1 MIKNLNTKIESSYK
15 KWKKN
20 RRLKVIFLSGG
31 LFFLLFQMSGVI
43 AAGGNTEAQ
52 IMTEQ
57 LVSWNNFLQVLSS
70 IAYVILRP
78 LIALAGLLMDNQ
90 LIYGSFMHLDTA
102 LWKIWQIVRTFANYA
117 LGLIFLIWIL
127 IYNLSPERK
136 IWSVLKGIDKPQD
149 LIKKTL
155 IASILI
161 QASWFIL
168 MAAVD
173 LSTILTYTVGA
184 IPTTLV
190 GNTDMTGMD
199 SRILGMNTFLN
210 LWDEGIQKDKTTDE
224 AIVTYWNT
232 KQWNSEKYIAPCRTI
247 EVWSGKEGQSFIIGR
262 KFSTLI
268 WWSDK
273 TPLQMEKWYCVYYG
287 SLISFSELNL
297 SQGESFSQK
306 MQTFESDV
314 KKSSEAERNAL
325 VKAGMIYPITPW
337 RIIAW
342 SDTVWLSV
350 LIGKNTYTSKGINP
364 ECKIFWVVSPK
375 KDKEGKFQCLYNNT
389 ELSISNIISKAK
401 AMTGP
406 FTSLYTSMLNFS
418 SLGTSN
424 LGIWQNFIVAL
435 INAGFAILLLLP
447 LVALVAV
454 LFARIGILRLAI
466 ALSPFIVLIRI
477 FDKLF
482 PKDILPKYIALD
494 ELIKLLVAPVLIS
507 FAVSLSLVFMT
518 ALKSSLWN
526 TNVGLD
532 EENGN
537 TNSKKIVREISG
549 MDIDD
554 NGNLSFLG
562 FIKIKFDNALINFS
576 WFLTMIFGIWI
587 TRFLL
592 FWAIKQTK
600 IGESIGSSLQKFWE
614 NTLWTLPIIPIG
626 EKWVGFNAVKTLAN
640 DPDKLTW
647 DLIKQMEIDQTNRVS
662 ALFDKD
668 KREELQAKNLT
679 STFFNT
685 PESSPVEHFN
695 IDTNDL
701 AGELSTFERVDTDRK
716 AHFSNT
722 SWSLQKMQDWAN
734 RIRKDQLNKAEN
746 AQWDPENPE
755 TEAGKAKE
763 ALNNIL
769 SNSSI
774 QGVKTIKSWESGD
787 IKIGTSTYKIENNQL
802 TIKS

>member
-1 MIKNLNTKIESSYK
+1 MIKSLNTKIKDSCK
-15 KWKKN
+15 TWQKN
-20 RRLKVIFLSGG
+20 RRLKVLFLSGG

-210 LWDEGIQKDKTTDE
+210 LWDEGLQKDKTSDE

-232 KQWNSEKYIAPCRTI
+232 KQWKSEKYIAPCRTV
-247 EVWSGKEGQSFIIGR
+247 EVGSGKEGQSFIIGR

-268 WWSDK
+268 WWNEK

-297 SQGESFSQK
+297 GKEESFSQK

-337 RIIAW
+337 KIKAEW
-342 SDTVWLSV
+342 SNIW
-350 LIGKNTYTSKGINP
+350 GNTTIWKTNYTSSSNGCNV
-364 ECKIFWVVSPK
+364 FWVVSPK

-435 INAGFAILLLLP
+435 INAIFAVLLLLP

-454 LFARIGILRLAI
+454 LFARVGILRLAI

-507 FAVSLSLVFMT
+507 FAVSLSLIFMT

-526 TNVGLD
+526 TTVGLD
-532 EENGN
+532 QENGN

-576 WFLTMIFGIWI
+576 WFLTMIFGIWV

-600 IGESIGSSLQKFWE
+600 IGESIGLSLQKFWE

-647 DLIKQMEIDQTNRVS
+647 DLIKKMEVDQANRVS

-685 PESSPVEHFN
+685 PESSPIEHFN
-695 IDTNDL
+695 IDTNNL

-746 AQWDPENPE
+746 AQWDPENPQ
-755 TEAGKAKE
+755 TDAGKAKE

-774 QGVKTIKSWESGD
+774 QEIKTINNWKLKD
-787 IKIGTSTYKIENNQL
+787 IKIGTSTYTIENNQL
-802 TIKS
+802 VIKS